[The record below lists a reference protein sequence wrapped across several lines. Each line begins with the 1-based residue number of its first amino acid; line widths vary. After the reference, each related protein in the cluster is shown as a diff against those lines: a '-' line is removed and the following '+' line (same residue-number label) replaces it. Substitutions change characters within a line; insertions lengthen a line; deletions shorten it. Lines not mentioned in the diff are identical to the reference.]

1 MTALRNWWIAVESGW
16 RAGLKQFRRRRTE
29 LKKVET

>member
-1 MTALRNWWIAVESGW
+1 MTAIRNFFVALESAY

-29 LKKVET
+29 LRKVTL